1 VLRWLWLLGLEWLRM
16 ESLRMWTADHD
27 HQLLLHNEP
36 CLRAAINKLLLLPF
50 QMAVLPVA
58 S

>member
-1 VLRWLWLLGLEWLRM
+1 MLRWLLGLEWLRL
-16 ESLRMWTADHD
+16 EPLRMWTADHD

-36 CLRAAINKLLLLPF
+36 CLHAAVNKLLFFSF
-50 QMAVLPVA
+50 QMAVLSVA